1 MKVLILTGSPRK
13 RGNSNHLAEQFA
25 KGAKE
30 AGHEIFI
37 FDCAKQNVNGCI
49 ACDKCGMNGDCVQRD
64 DFDILRPHL
73 LSSDMIVFASPIY
86 YFGISAQL
94 KTTIDRFYAINTPLM
109 KSKKCVLLITYANG
123 ADYVAEPTI
132 VHYKAM
138 VNYLDWSEAGQ
149 VIAKGV
155 WGIEDAAKSRYSLEA
170 YELGKQL

>member
-30 AGHEIFI
+30 AGHDIFI
-37 FDCAKQNVNGCI
+37 FDCAKQKVNGCI

-109 KSKKCVLLITYANG
+109 GSKKCALLITYANG

-132 VHYKAM
+132 AHYNAM
-138 VNYLDWSEAGQ
+138 IDYLGWS
-149 VIAKGV
+149 
-155 WGIEDAAKSRYSLEA
+155 
-170 YELGKQL
+170 